1 MSAEIEMCANLFV
14 YVLNLLWVRYNCAKF
29 HHCSICVRDLR
40 KGVFLLAPHL
50 WAVLKRFILNR
61 SNITSHIC
69 FQLAGIKF
77 QPVPPGEI
85 SPYMGKSDFIPARQD
100 SFPLAICF
108 HFFHF
113 LLVFFRNRMLNYCF
127 ILLRWAE
134 MITWENFVPA
144 KYDSSST
151 KEVSRLARMKLF
163 TCNRRI
169 KFVKGL

>member
-1 MSAEIEMCANLFV
+1 MQSVSVFVDITKASGFRKKILMSAEMKMCATLFV
-14 YVLNLLWVRYNCAKF
+14 YVLNLLQVRYNCAKF
-29 HHCSICVRDLR
+29 HHCRICVRDFR
-40 KGVFLLAPHL
+40 KGAFLLAPHL
-50 WAVLKRFILNR
+50 RAVLNRFILNR

-85 SPYMGKSDFIPARQD
+85 SPYMRKSNFIPARQD
-100 SFPLAICF
+100 SFPLAIRL

-134 MITWENFVPA
+134 MIT
-144 KYDSSST
+144 
-151 KEVSRLARMKLF
+151 
-163 TCNRRI
+163 
-169 KFVKGL
+169 